1 MPAQSTDDNDRLE
14 REAVKWRKSLL
25 FAFKFARQGA
35 VRSLRLQRNLRIHW
49 TAGTAVLVWNL
60 CVRPSTVLVTVSIL
74 TIALVMSIELL
85 NTAVEHLTD
94 LATAGNYHELAKWAK
109 DASAAAVL
117 VSSVGAIAVAVL
129 LLADTWPWHFLLLTR
144 ANLIGAAQSAVGIV
158 LLIVW
163 GVTSGLRQVERRKHH
178 DN

>member
-1 MPAQSTDDNDRLE
+1 MPPQRSDDNDKLE
-14 REAVKWRKSLL
+14 QETIKWRRSLL
-25 FAFKFARQGA
+25 DAFKFAKQGA

-49 TAGTAVLVWNL
+49 TAGMAVLVWNL
-60 CVRPSTVLVTVSIL
+60 CVRPSIVLVTLSVL

-109 DASAAAVL
+109 DASAGAVL
-117 VSSVGAIAVAVL
+117 VSSVGAVAVAVL
-129 LLADTWPWHFLLLTR
+129 LLVETWPWHFLLFTGENR
-144 ANLIGAAQSAVGIV
+144 IGAGESVVAVV

-163 GVTSGLRQVERRKHH
+163 GLSSGFRKVARRRQHG
-178 DN
+178 D